1 MIELKDDITVRNYV
15 TENDLKI
22 RMVSLLAKFDEM
34 KHNLNRVSESSK
46 VNDDFIKSVYSVQ
59 VKETINL
66 RSKIDGLI
74 EDELKILYIDEN

>member
-1 MIELKDDITVRNYV
+1 MIELKDDITVKNYV

-66 RSKIDGLI
+66 QSKIDGLI